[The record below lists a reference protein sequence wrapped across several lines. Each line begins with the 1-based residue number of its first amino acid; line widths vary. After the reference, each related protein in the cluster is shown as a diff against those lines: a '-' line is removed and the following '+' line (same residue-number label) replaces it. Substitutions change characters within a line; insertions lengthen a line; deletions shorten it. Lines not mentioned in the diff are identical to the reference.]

1 MHLFYILL
9 VLLVVTRICGELA
22 ERLRQPA
29 LVGELIAGVI
39 LGVIA
44 HTYSDRFPVIA
55 GLPEN
60 EIFIGITNLAIFFL
74 MLLAGIEL
82 RPRQLAQASGRAVAV
97 AAGGMVIPLLLG
109 FGLGWFFLPESSYK
123 LAQCLFLATALAI
136 TAVPVSVKVLMDLG
150 RLDTPLGHTVV
161 SAALFDDILSLVL
174 LAVLTA
180 VIKTGGFPDTSA
192 VGILV
197 GKVVVFFAL
206 TGAIGHYVLPRFG
219 RLLKKARAEDF
230 EFSALLAVALGYA
243 VLAETLGMHFI
254 LGAFVAGLFF
264 VRRTIDSDVY
274 DSIRTSVT
282 NFTTGFFAP
291 LFFASIGLH
300 LDLSAATEIP
310 AFLIF
315 LIAAAFLGKLIGA
328 GVPAYATGFTVRD
341 SIGIGSA
348 MSARG
353 AVELIV
359 AGIALE
365 AGLFA
370 HPSPAPPE
378 VAYLFSAVVI
388 MALVTTILTPITL
401 RPLLASKD
409 NTRQ

>member
-1 MHLFYILL
+1 
-9 VLLVVTRICGELA
+9 
-22 ERLRQPA
+22 
-29 LVGELIAGVI
+29 
-39 LGVIA
+39 
-44 HTYSDRFPVIA
+44 
-55 GLPEN
+55 
-60 EIFIGITNLAIFFL
+60 
-74 MLLAGIEL
+74 
-82 RPRQLAQASGRAVAV
+82 
-97 AAGGMVIPLLLG
+97 
-109 FGLGWFFLPESSYK
+109 
-123 LAQCLFLATALAI
+123 
-136 TAVPVSVKVLMDLG
+136 
-150 RLDTPLGHTVV
+150 
-161 SAALFDDILSLVL
+161 
-174 LAVLTA
+174 
-180 VIKTGGFPDTSA
+180 
-192 VGILV
+192 
-197 GKVVVFFAL
+197 
-206 TGAIGHYVLPRFG
+206 
-219 RLLKKARAEDF
+219 
-230 EFSALLAVALGYA
+230 
-243 VLAETLGMHFI
+243 MHFI